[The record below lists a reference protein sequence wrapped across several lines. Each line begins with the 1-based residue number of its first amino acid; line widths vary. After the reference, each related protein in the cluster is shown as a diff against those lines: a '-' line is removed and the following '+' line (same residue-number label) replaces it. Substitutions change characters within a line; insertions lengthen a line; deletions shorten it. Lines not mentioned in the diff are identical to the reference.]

1 MCYGAGGF
9 DAYILSYFFFFLHR
23 KRIQR
28 LTCTI
33 ISERTI
39 LGVSQTLPRILPCS
53 RVSQCLP
60 LKVLPSLLDNYL
72 PAMLQCSSHFAS
84 FDDSNFAS
92 SVDLDNPISPQLS
105 LPILNEPSTFLSFM
119 VECFLQVDHHV
130 RLKEKTPAR
139 LSLVYKPFLER
150 LRFGL
155 INPTNDIR
163 IFECFPPSIFAWGMV
178 RVRDAR

>member
-1 MCYGAGGF
+1 MFATYSSVPARQ
-9 DAYILSYFFFFLHR
+9 LSSRDVTVFESLR
-23 KRIQR
+23 ELR
-28 LTCTI
+28 
-33 ISERTI
+33 RT
-39 LGVSQTLPRILPCS
+39 QFPW
-53 RVSQCLP
+53 
-60 LKVLPSLLDNYL
+60 
-72 PAMLQCSSHFAS
+72 
-84 FDDSNFAS
+84 NFAS

-105 LPILNEPSTFLSFM
+105 LPILNEPPTFLSFM
-119 VECFLQVDHHV
+119 IECFLQVDHHV